1 MYSRRYEVGL
11 VALLFVGW
19 GAVYLDRMALPFLSP
34 YIKPDLRLNDAQIG
48 NLNAAV
54 ALGWAASTF
63 LMGAL
68 SDRVGRKP
76 VLVPALFATA
86 FLSVLS
92 GLVATYSTLLVIRG
106 LLGVAEGPIWATLA
120 ALVSESSAP
129 KTRSANVA
137 IVLSAASVIGLA
149 IAPVLLTQIASH
161 YTWHVAFFVAGG
173 PVLLVAILVLF
184 YAREPGAHGG
194 VQEHPKPTLTD
205 FRLMALSPNLWICAL
220 GAGAF
225 LGWLYLLNGFGPLY
239 IAEGMHRDPRV
250 AGLVMGSSGLGGV
263 VMGLLMVWWSG
274 RIGRKP
280 AALIMSVLAVAA
292 PLLLLAR
299 SLYEPIWLLAAL
311 EFLFTCSIGITTLLL
326 VIAAAESVPPNTA
339 AAAIGAVS
347 MAGEVIGATTMP
359 AIGGR
364 LAISYGLKA
373 PLLLAALSAALL
385 AVAVSVLRFHR
396 RHPRR
401 ALSRGSLTS
410 SQGSILPAQAL
421 RCARDSSSSRAIG
434 PPIML
439 GGAANYQLG
448 GNN

>member
-11 VALLFVGW
+11 VVLLFVGW

-34 YIKPDLRLNDAQIG
+34 YIKPDLGLNDAQIG

-86 FLSVLS
+86 LLSVLS
-92 GLVATYSTLLVIRG
+92 GLTATYSTLLVIRG

-173 PVLLVAILVLF
+173 PVLVVAILVLF
-184 YAREPGAHGG
+184 YAREPGADG
-194 VQEHPKPTLTD
+194 VQEHAKPTLMD
-205 FRLMALSPNLWICAL
+205 FRVMALSPNLWICAL

-225 LGWLYLLNGFGPLY
+225 MGWLYLLNGFGPLY

-280 AALIMSVLAVAA
+280 AALIMSVLAVAV

-299 SLYEPIWLLAAL
+299 PLYEPIWMLAAL

-326 VIAAAESVPPNTA
+326 VIAAAESVPANTA

-385 AVAVSVLRFHR
+385 ALAVSVLRFHR
-396 RHPRR
+396 R
-401 ALSRGSLTS
+401 
-410 SQGSILPAQAL
+410 
-421 RCARDSSSSRAIG
+421 
-434 PPIML
+434 
-439 GGAANYQLG
+439 AA
-448 GNN
+448 